1 MTKKSRQLALLVV
14 LLVVFFF
21 VVTRQLGTEAEA
33 VATLARRATGEGK
46 TSAAGEQLPRVV
58 DLDLAALELKPGQ
71 FSPGRDP
78 FRFQARPAPPPPPKP
93 PPAPKPQPAPVAP
106 RPAPAPPQRRPPPID
121 FVYLGSFG
129 PKEGRIAVFWDQSD
143 IYNAGVGQVL
153 KEKFVVRGI
162 GFESADIGFVEFP
175 EEPTRRLAAGG

>member
-1 MTKKSRQLALLVV
+1 MSRKARQLALLGV

-21 VVTRQLGTEAEA
+21 VVTRQLGTEPDAAAALAA
-33 VATLARRATGEGK
+33 VAGGGGEK
-46 TSAAGEQLPRVV
+46 SPESELLPRVV
-58 DLDLAALELKPGQ
+58 DLELAALELKPGQ

-78 FRFQARPAPPPPPKP
+78 FRFQARPAPPPPPRPEPRPRPQPQAATP
-93 PPAPKPQPAPVAP
+93 PPSPSPP
-106 RPAPAPPQRRPPPID
+106 RPRPPAID

-129 PKEGRIAVFWDQSD
+129 PKESRIAVFWDQSD

-162 GFESADIGFVEFP
+162 GFESADVGFVEFP
-175 EEPTRRLAAGG
+175 QEPTRRLAAGG